1 VNRQQRRAAA
11 RRGKPLANSASA
23 RAPGGRQTLSSALFA
38 NTMRHYQAGQ
48 FREANQICQQILAI
62 NPNDIPALHIA
73 GLIAFRAGHY
83 EVAVNV
89 LSKAI
94 KLNDQFPDLHSSIA
108 GALQGLGC
116 FDEAITHYQRALA
129 LDPDYVE
136 ALYNSGN
143 VLLKLRRYDEALA
156 NYDRAL
162 AIVPNFAQALNNR
175 GNTWLELRYF
185 DKALADFD
193 RALAIEPKFVHALGN
208 RAAALTELKQPEEAL
223 VSCDRALA
231 INPADVTALAN
242 RGNAF
247 FERRRYAE
255 AAKDFDRLLLID
267 PDYPYVQAKA
277 LYYRLLHCDWT
288 GYGSAVAS
296 IVSNVAAGKRTAI
309 PYMFLNIG
317 DSANAQMTCAKAFS
331 RDKHPASGR
340 ALWQGE
346 RYGNAKIRIAYLSA
360 DFRHHPMAYL
370 MVGVFEAHDKS
381 RFETI
386 ALSIG
391 PNPQDEFRKRLENSF
406 DHFIDVQTKNDRDLA
421 RLVKELEIDIVVDL
435 MGYTNNSRPGILA
448 FRPAPVQVNF
458 LGYAATMGAQYIDYI
473 MADRFVIPEDDRFF
487 YTEKI
492 VYLPDSYYP
501 PGSEW
506 AISEHVPTR
515 VDAGLPETGF
525 VFCCF
530 NQLWKIA
537 PPIFDI
543 WMRLLLQVE
552 GSVLWLVDDNAT
564 ALRNLQQEAVR
575 RGVAPERLVFAPR
588 VKLDDYLARFGL
600 ADLFLDTLPYNAHT
614 TASDALRAGLPVVTC
629 AGSSFAGR
637 VAGSLLQAIGLPELI
652 TNTLEDYEAL
662 VLKLVR
668 DQILL
673 MQIRTK
679 LTRNRQSSPL
689 FDIGRFCHHI
699 ESAYQTMW
707 ERYQRGESPAA
718 FAVTSG
724 GAAANQR

>member
-1 VNRQQRRAAA
+1 
-11 RRGKPLANSASA
+11 
-23 RAPGGRQTLSSALFA
+23 
-38 NTMRHYQAGQ
+38 MRHYQAGQ
-48 FREANQICQQILAI
+48 FREANQICQQILAV
-62 NPNDIPALHIA
+62 NPTDIPALHVA

-89 LSKAI
+89 LGKAI

-108 GALQGLGC
+108 GALQALGR
-116 FDEAITHYQRALA
+116 FDEAIMHYRQALA
-129 LDPDYVE
+129 LDPEYVE

-143 VLLKLRRYDEALA
+143 VLLKLRRYDDALA

-162 AIVPNFAQALNNR
+162 AIAPNFAQALNNR

-208 RAAALTELKQPEEAL
+208 RAAALTELKRPEEAL

-231 INPADVTALAN
+231 IDPADVTALAN

-247 FERRRYAE
+247 FELRRYAE

-267 PDYPYVQAKA
+267 ADYPYAQAKA
-277 LYYRLLHCDWT
+277 LYYRLLCCDWT

-296 IVSNVAAGKRTAI
+296 IVSNVVAGKRTAI

-317 DSANAQMTCAKAFS
+317 DSANAQMSCAKVFS
-331 RDKHPASGR
+331 GDKHPVLGP

-346 RYGNAKIRIAYLSA
+346 RYRNPKIRVAYLSA

-370 MVGVFEAHDKS
+370 MAGVFEAHDKS

-406 DHFIDVQTKNDRDLA
+406 DQFVDVQTKNNRDLA
-421 RLVKELEIDIVVDL
+421 RFVRESEIDIVVDL
-435 MGYTNNSRPGILA
+435 MGYTSNSRPEILT

-458 LGYAATMGAQYIDYI
+458 LGYAGTMGADCIDYI
-473 MADRFVIPEDDRFF
+473 LADRFVIPDGDRSF

-506 AISEHVPTR
+506 AISEHAQTR
-515 VDAGLPETGF
+515 AEAGLPETGF

-564 ALRNLQQEAVR
+564 ALRNLRQEAVR

-588 VKLDDYLARFGL
+588 VKLDDYLTRFGL

-637 VAGSLLQAIGLPELI
+637 VAGSLLHFIGLPELI

-662 VLKLVR
+662 VLRLVR
-668 DQILL
+668 DQGLL
-673 MQIRTK
+673 TEITAK
-679 LTRNRQSSPL
+679 LARNRQSSPL

-707 ERYQRGESPAA
+707 KRYQRGESPAA

-724 GAAANQR
+724 RAAGESTIKFVDL